1 MGLDRGG
8 RIISPE
14 FGFTGWGD
22 GAFDATGTADDSTM
36 ESRWRCAGRVE
47 SLPFGTIEANDEV
60 DIGDLC
66 MHRTLNLLRR
76 PLAVAMVIA
85 ALASPALSEDFTESH
100 IAAARETIAAAH
112 ASEQFNEIL
121 LALADQTKALF
132 QRSNPGAAKDIE
144 EVVGSVAL
152 DLAKRRPDLDRELE
166 RVWAGRFS
174 EDELKQITAFFKS
187 PVGEKYGQMAPVII
201 QDSMR
206 SAGIWRDAI
215 STEIV
220 TRSRDELNKRG
231 YNF

>member
-1 MGLDRGG
+1 
-8 RIISPE
+8 
-14 FGFTGWGD
+14 
-22 GAFDATGTADDSTM
+22 
-36 ESRWRCAGRVE
+36 
-47 SLPFGTIEANDEV
+47 
-60 DIGDLC
+60 
-66 MHRTLNLLRR
+66 MHRTLTFLRR
-76 PLAVAMVIA
+76 PLAAALVIA

-121 LALADQTKALF
+121 LALAEQTKALF

-144 EVVGSVAL
+144 DVVNTVAL

-166 RVWAGRFS
+166 RIWAGRFS
-174 EDELKQITAFFKS
+174 EEELKEITAFFRS
-187 PVGEKYGQMAPVII
+187 PVGVKYGQTAPLII